1 MLQWSALRTRV
12 QSGLSNNNLN
22 TRYYC
27 KHGGTKLKDMET
39 DQTQN
44 RLTGAEILLQSL
56 VEEGVDT
63 VFGYPGGQVMA
74 LYDKLL
80 NYSDKLR
87 HILVRHE
94 QGAIHAAQGYA
105 RVKNTPGV
113 VFVTSGPGATNI
125 ITGVA
130 DAMSDSTPVVVITGQ
145 VPSSSLGT
153 DAFQEA
159 DIIGLTTPIS
169 KWNYQIR
176 RAEDVAWAVARAFY
190 IAGTGRPG
198 PVVLDFT
205 KDAQTGFAEFNY
217 SKCDFIRSYVPEAE
231 ACEAELDEAARMID
245 QSSRPFV
252 VFGQG
257 ILMSGAEQALMDF
270 LKKGDIPAGS
280 TLLGLSALPSGFS
293 HFEGML
299 GMHGNLAPNVK
310 TNECDLL
317 IAVGM
322 RFDNRVTGPVSTYAR
337 QAKVIHIDIDAYE
350 IGKLV
355 PVDLGINADAR
366 KVLEALTAKISRA
379 DRHEWRESFRQVRKV
394 EDERVIRPELE
405 PETGDIRMG
414 EVVDMVSQVTENK
427 AIVVTDVGQNQMIA
441 ARYSRFNQTRSFLS
455 SGGLGTMGFGLP
467 AAIGA
472 KVADPSRPVC
482 LFCGDGGIQM
492 TIEELGV
499 VMQENI
505 GVKVVI
511 LNNNWLGNVRQ
522 WQEMF
527 FDRRYSATRMMNPD
541 YTLIARAYGIGSE
554 VVESRDGLREAVQR
568 LFADD
573 RARILIVHVA
583 EQENVMPMI
592 PPGKGVNE
600 IMISETEWYK

>member
-1 MLQWSALRTRV
+1 MLQWSARRTRV
-12 QSGLSNNNLN
+12 QSGLLNSNLN
-22 TRYYC
+22 TRYFC

-80 NYSDKLR
+80 NYSDRLR

-322 RFDNRVTGPVSTYAR
+322 RFDNRVTGPVSSYAR
-337 QAKVIHIDIDAYE
+337 QAKVIHIDIDASE

-366 KVLEALTAKISRA
+366 KVLEALTARISRA

-405 PETGDIRMG
+405 PESGDIRMG
-414 EVVDMVSQVTENK
+414 EVVDMVAQVTENK
-427 AIVVTDVGQNQMIA
+427 AIVVTDVGQNQMVA

-472 KVADPSRPVC
+472 KIADPSRPVC

-499 VMQENI
+499 VMQENV

-541 YTLIARAYGIGSE
+541 YTLIARAYSIDSE
-554 VVESRDGLREAVQR
+554 VVESREELRGAVHR
-568 LFADD
+568 LFADE

-592 PPGKGVNE
+592 PPGKSVNE